1 VDGREEGKS
10 VEKPG
15 EEDFPEKK
23 KEGTWLRTRT
33 ALEMLAGYLRVWLQ
47 PELRIRIAALSP
59 LAGRGAPGA
68 SRCSRDRHRLGG
80 QENGAD
86 GDCQMGCTAH

>member
-1 VDGREEGKS
+1 M
-10 VEKPG
+10 VERRARVSKPG
-15 EEDFPEKK
+15 EEDFPEQKK
-23 KEGTWLRTRT
+23 GGTWLRTRT
-33 ALEMLAGYLRVWLQ
+33 ALGMLAGYVRGWLQ

-59 LAGRGAPGA
+59 LARQGAPGA
-68 SRCSRDRHRLGG
+68 ARCSRDRHRLGG